1 MMKKGLFIGL
11 IALLAGC
18 NSVKENEFVI
28 KGNIKNYPSDILI
41 CAYQQNGDF
50 KLDTIWINNGKLS
63 YKTQVTEPV
72 VASLVSRDPNS
83 NITLEQG
90 IIPGESVTLF
100 LEPGTVLNI
109 DIDNARWPEL
119 QWQGG
124 ACNND
129 LMKLYAKT
137 LPMKHEAFEYLRKT
151 YVPGIT
157 EDEKAQAEQQRAL
170 LNGKAQEELI
180 RFVKGNPSSYA
191 ALYLLGTLRNV
202 LELNDYVATFN
213 GFNPDLR
220 ATALGKEM
228 QEKINTALRTE
239 VGGTA
244 PDFEKTDKD
253 GNTIHLSDYRG
264 KYVLLDFWGSWC
276 GPCRASH
283 PHLKALEAKYA
294 PKGLVVI
301 NIASENGAN
310 ARETW
315 LQAIEEDGMTWTQIL
330 NNEGRENCDVVKEYA
345 ITAFPTKVL
354 ISNEG
359 KILVRAVGESE
370 PIDQKLQEIFGE

>member
-244 PDFEKTDKD
+244 PNFEKIDKD
-253 GNTIHLSDYRG
+253 GNTIRLSDYRG

-354 ISNEG
+354 IGPDG

>member
-1 MMKKGLFIGL
+1 MKKGLFIGL

-244 PDFEKTDKD
+244 PNFEKIDKD
-253 GNTIHLSDYRG
+253 GNTIRLSDYRG

-354 ISNEG
+354 IGPDG

>member
-1 MMKKGLFIGL
+1 MKKGLFIGL
-11 IALLAGC
+11 IALLTGC

-28 KGNIKNYPSDILI
+28 KGTIKNYPADILI

-129 LMKLYAKT
+129 LMELYAKT
-137 LPMKHEAFEYLRKT
+137 LPMKYEAFEYLRKT

-157 EDEKAQAEQQRAL
+157 EDEKAQANKQRAL

-191 ALYLLGTLRNV
+191 ALYLLGNLRNV
-202 LELNDYVATFN
+202 LELNDYVTTFN

-244 PDFEKTDKD
+244 PNFEKIDKD
-253 GNTIHLSDYRG
+253 GNTIRLSDYRG

-354 ISNEG
+354 IGPDG

>member
-1 MMKKGLFIGL
+1 M
-11 IALLAGC
+11 
-18 NSVKENEFVI
+18 
-28 KGNIKNYPSDILI
+28 
-41 CAYQQNGDF
+41 
-50 KLDTIWINNGKLS
+50 
-63 YKTQVTEPV
+63 
-72 VASLVSRDPNS
+72 
-83 NITLEQG
+83 
-90 IIPGESVTLF
+90 
-100 LEPGTVLNI
+100 
-109 DIDNARWPEL
+109 
-119 QWQGG
+119 
-124 ACNND
+124 
-129 LMKLYAKT
+129 
-137 LPMKHEAFEYLRKT
+137 
-151 YVPGIT
+151 
-157 EDEKAQAEQQRAL
+157 
-170 LNGKAQEELI
+170 I

-244 PDFEKTDKD
+244 PNFEKIDKD
-253 GNTIHLSDYRG
+253 GNTIRLSDYRG

-330 NNEGRENCDVVKEYA
+330 NNEGRENYDVVKEYA

-354 ISNEG
+354 IGPDG

>member
-1 MMKKGLFIGL
+1 M
-11 IALLAGC
+11 
-18 NSVKENEFVI
+18 
-28 KGNIKNYPSDILI
+28 
-41 CAYQQNGDF
+41 
-50 KLDTIWINNGKLS
+50 
-63 YKTQVTEPV
+63 
-72 VASLVSRDPNS
+72 VSRDPNS

-157 EDEKAQAEQQRAL
+157 EDEKAQANKQRAL

-191 ALYLLGTLRNV
+191 ALYLLGNLRNV
-202 LELNDYVATFN
+202 LELNDYVTTFN

-228 QEKINTALRTE
+228 NVFGSHASFSMAIRVLNGKNFIPRSIFKQYILILDQVIDADNRHSNSHRCKKIN
-239 VGGTA
+239 
-244 PDFEKTDKD
+244 
-253 GNTIHLSDYRG
+253 
-264 KYVLLDFWGSWC
+264 
-276 GPCRASH
+276 
-283 PHLKALEAKYA
+283 
-294 PKGLVVI
+294 
-301 NIASENGAN
+301 
-310 ARETW
+310 
-315 LQAIEEDGMTWTQIL
+315 
-330 NNEGRENCDVVKEYA
+330 
-345 ITAFPTKVL
+345 
-354 ISNEG
+354 
-359 KILVRAVGESE
+359 
-370 PIDQKLQEIFGE
+370 

>member
-1 MMKKGLFIGL
+1 MKKGLFIGL

-244 PDFEKTDKD
+244 PNFEKIDKD
-253 GNTIHLSDYRG
+253 GNTIRLSDYRG

-330 NNEGRENCDVVKEYA
+330 NNEGRENYDVVKEYA

-354 ISNEG
+354 IGPDG

>member
-1 MMKKGLFIGL
+1 MKKGLFIGL
-11 IALLAGC
+11 IALLTGC

-28 KGNIKNYPSDILI
+28 KGTIKNYPADILI

-244 PDFEKTDKD
+244 PNFEKIDKD
-253 GNTIHLSDYRG
+253 GNTIRLSDYRG

-354 ISNEG
+354 IGPDG

>member
-1 MMKKGLFIGL
+1 MMKKGLLIGL

-28 KGNIKNYPSDILI
+28 KGTIKNYPSDILI

-72 VASLVSRDPNS
+72 VANLVSRDPNS
-83 NITLEQG
+83 NIALGQG

-157 EDEKAQAEQQRAL
+157 EDEKALVNKKRIDL
-170 LNGKAQEELI
+170 LGKAQEELI
-180 RFVKGNPSSYA
+180 AFIQSNPDSYA
-191 ALYLLGTLRNV
+191 ALYLFQGIRNSVTLKEYADIFNRFTP
-202 LELNDYVATFN
+202 ELQT
-213 GFNPDLR
+213 
-220 ATALGKEM
+220 TTLGKTL
-228 QEKINTALRTE
+228 KDNIDIALSTE

-244 PDFEKTDKD
+244 PDFEKIDKD
-253 GNTIHLSDYRG
+253 GKTIRLADYRG

-301 NIASENGAN
+301 NIASENGDN
-310 ARETW
+310 ARKEW

-354 ISNEG
+354 IDPDG
-359 KILVRAVGESE
+359 KILVRAVGESD

>member
-1 MMKKGLFIGL
+1 MMKKGILIGL

-28 KGNIKNYPSDILI
+28 KGTIKNYPSDILI
-41 CAYQQNGDF
+41 CAYQQNGNF

-63 YKTQVTEPV
+63 YKTQVTEPI
-72 VASLVSRDPNS
+72 VASLVSHDPNS
-83 NITLEQG
+83 NITLGQG

-137 LPMKHEAFEYLRKT
+137 LPLLHEAFECLRKT
-151 YVPGIT
+151 YIPGIT

-170 LNGKAQEELI
+170 LNGKTQEELV

-228 QEKINTALRTE
+228 
-239 VGGTA
+239 
-244 PDFEKTDKD
+244 
-253 GNTIHLSDYRG
+253 
-264 KYVLLDFWGSWC
+264 
-276 GPCRASH
+276 
-283 PHLKALEAKYA
+283 
-294 PKGLVVI
+294 
-301 NIASENGAN
+301 
-310 ARETW
+310 
-315 LQAIEEDGMTWTQIL
+315 
-330 NNEGRENCDVVKEYA
+330 
-345 ITAFPTKVL
+345 
-354 ISNEG
+354 
-359 KILVRAVGESE
+359 
-370 PIDQKLQEIFGE
+370 